1 MNRDLAADRRR
12 YAQQLAAVSFDAPP
26 APLRDY
32 TWPQRM
38 PLDQLRRV
46 VALELQ
52 AAADLARI
60 HFPDW
65 K

>member
-1 MNRDLAADRRR
+1 MNRDLADVRRR
-12 YAQQLAAVSFDAPP
+12 YAEQLAAASFDAPP
-26 APLRDY
+26 LPRRDY
-32 TWPQRM
+32 TWPLRV
-38 PLDQLRRV
+38 PLEQLRRL